1 MVLGLSISAFT
12 TLHVAISLV
21 AIAAGLVV
29 LAGMLA
35 GRRMPMLTALFLATT
50 IATSVTGFLF
60 PITALTP
67 ALAVGALSLAILA
80 VALLALYGF
89 RLAGAWRPVYVIT
102 AVAAL
107 YLNVFVAV
115 VQAFQKLAALQP
127 LAPTQS
133 EPPFLAA
140 QAAVLGLF
148 VVLGVLAAVRFRPA
162 DLAAPLPA

>member
-35 GRRMPMLTALFLATT
+35 GRRLPVLTAQFLATT
-50 IATSVTGFLF
+50 VATSVTGFLF
-60 PITALTP
+60 PITAFTP
-67 ALAVGALSLAILA
+67 ALAVGAISLAILA

-89 RLAGAWRPVYVIT
+89 RLAGAWRPVYVVSAI
-102 AVAAL
+102 AAL

-115 VQAFQKLAALQP
+115 VQAFQKLEALQP

-140 QAAVLGLF
+140 QGTVLGLF
-148 VVLGVLAAVRFRPA
+148 VVLGFLAAVRFRPA